1 MTNYDPNQE
10 KNKEHYEKVYANYS
24 LKNIL
29 YWLNNLED
37 YFRFAT
43 TTETSWF
50 AMYHNDFRNR
60 IDGKKVLEMGCGDC
74 NNAAIMAALGA
85 EVYAN
90 DIASAS
96 GRIVHELNE
105 NFDFKYP
112 IKFIEGD
119 FLENKLASGRFDFI
133 VGKAFL
139 HHLTIPVE
147 RIFLEETARLLKKD
161 GEARFF
167 EPAINNK
174 LFDELRWH
182 VPVGERPSK
191 FNKAAFQK
199 WKKEDPHPDR
209 SLSSEHFKTVGKEF
223 FKEATIIPIGTLE
236 RFRRVIRYPKFNKR
250 YTKWA
255 LRNEKFLPAVINL
268 PFARSQL
275 IIYKKPL
282 KKTPDS
288 KI

>member
-10 KNKEHYEKVYANYS
+10 KNKKHYEKVYANYS
-24 LKNIL
+24 LYNIL

-50 AMYHNDFRNR
+50 AMYHNDFKNK
-60 IDGKKVLEMGCGDC
+60 IKGKKILEMGCGDC
-74 NNAAIMAALGA
+74 NNAAIMAAFGA

-96 GRIVHELNE
+96 GRIVCELNE
-105 NFDFKYP
+105 NYNFEYP
-112 IKFIEGD
+112 IKFVEGD
-119 FLENKLASGRFDFI
+119 FLESNLPANSFDFV

-139 HHLTIPVE
+139 HHLTLPLE
-147 RIFLEETARLLKKD
+147 KLFLEKTSRLLKHD

-167 EPAINNK
+167 EPAINSK
-174 LFDELRWH
+174 FLDEIRWH
-182 VPVGERPSK
+182 VPVGGRPSK

-199 WKKEDPHPDR
+199 WKEEDPHPER
-209 SLSSEHFKTVGKEF
+209 SLSSDHFKTVGQEF
-223 FKEATIIPIGTLE
+223 FKETEIVPIGTLE
-236 RFRRVIRYPKFNKR
+236 RFRRIIPGPKFNSR

-255 LRNEKFLPAVINL
+255 LRNEKFLPAIINL

-282 KKTPDS
+282 KKNT
-288 KI
+288 